1 MGNSSK
7 LRIIFLSITIALLTG
22 SCATINSLMGSGD
35 EENSEAK
42 KVSLDKRLQIS
53 IPIPENSM
61 YLTDKTVIFGEGD
74 RFTGVLYLVHDA
86 PAEEIVE
93 FYRVEM
99 RDDGWME
106 LAIVR
111 SNFIL
116 MNFDKEDRFACVIFC
131 IVSNINKTSSGPA
144 APLSGKYKEL
154 DPLDAIN
161 ELIIASSI
169 KGAVAPF
176 ISSSQLFQEGEV
188 SAIGSPTVKDSKS
201 SQKEICAFILTAN
214 NKAVYKVNS
223 FFIIIVFN

>member
-7 LRIIFLSITIALLTG
+7 LRITFLSITIALLTS
-22 SCATINSLMGSGD
+22 SCATINSLMNSGD
-35 EENSEAK
+35 EENSEVK
-42 KVSLDKRLQIS
+42 EVSLDKRLQIS

-99 RDDGWME
+99 RDSGWME

-116 MNFDKEDRFACVIFC
+116 MNFDKEDRFATIKVTRKVFDNSLSEVTVGPKTNIT
-131 IVSNINKTSSGPA
+131 INRNINI
-144 APLSGKYKEL
+144 E
-154 DPLDAIN
+154 N
-161 ELIIASSI
+161 EMDLE
-169 KGAVAPF
+169 PF
-176 ISSSQLFQEGEV
+176 NVQ
-188 SAIGSPTVKDSKS
+188 
-201 SQKEICAFILTAN
+201 
-214 NKAVYKVNS
+214 
-223 FFIIIVFN
+223 

>member
-7 LRIIFLSITIALLTG
+7 LRIVFLSITMALLTS
-22 SCATINSLMGSGD
+22 SCATINSLMDSGD
-35 EENSEAK
+35 DKSSDVKE
-42 KVSLDKRLQIS
+42 VSLDKRLQIS

-99 RDDGWME
+99 RDSGWME

-116 MNFDKEDRFACVIFC
+116 MNFDKEDRFA
-131 IVSNINKTSSGPA
+131 T
-144 APLSGKYKEL
+144 
-154 DPLDAIN
+154 
-161 ELIIASSI
+161 I
-169 KGAVAPF
+169 KV
-176 ISSSQLFQEGEV
+176 
-188 SAIGSPTVKDSKS
+188 TRK
-201 SQKEICAFILTAN
+201 
-214 NKAVYKVNS
+214 
-223 FFIIIVFN
+223 VFNNSLSEVTVGPKTNTIINRSINIENEMDSEPFNVQ

>member
-7 LRIIFLSITIALLTG
+7 LRIIFLSITIALLTS
-22 SCATINSLMGSGD
+22 SCATINSLMGSEN

-74 RFTGVLYLVHDA
+74 RFSGVLYLVHDA

-99 RDDGWME
+99 RDSGWME

-116 MNFDKEDRFACVIFC
+116 MNFDKEDRFA
-131 IVSNINKTSSGPA
+131 T
-144 APLSGKYKEL
+144 
-154 DPLDAIN
+154 
-161 ELIIASSI
+161 I
-169 KGAVAPF
+169 KV
-176 ISSSQLFQEGEV
+176 
-188 SAIGSPTVKDSKS
+188 TRK
-201 SQKEICAFILTAN
+201 
-214 NKAVYKVNS
+214 
-223 FFIIIVFN
+223 VFNNSLSEVTIGPKTNVTINRSINIENEMDSEPFNVQ

>member
-42 KVSLDKRLQIS
+42 EVSLDKRLQIS

-74 RFTGVLYLVHDA
+74 RFSGVLYLVHDA

-99 RDDGWME
+99 RDSGWME

-116 MNFDKEDRFACVIFC
+116 MNFDKEDRFATIKVTRKVFDNSLSEVTIGPKTNVT
-131 IVSNINKTSSGPA
+131 INRSINI
-144 APLSGKYKEL
+144 E
-154 DPLDAIN
+154 N
-161 ELIIASSI
+161 EMDSE
-169 KGAVAPF
+169 PF
-176 ISSSQLFQEGEV
+176 NVQ
-188 SAIGSPTVKDSKS
+188 
-201 SQKEICAFILTAN
+201 
-214 NKAVYKVNS
+214 
-223 FFIIIVFN
+223 

>member
-7 LRIIFLSITIALLTG
+7 LRIIFLSITIALLTS
-22 SCATINSLMGSGD
+22 SCATINSLMGSEN

-61 YLTDKTVIFGEGD
+61 YLADKTVIFGEGD
-74 RFTGVLYLVHDA
+74 RFAGVLYLVHDA

-99 RDDGWME
+99 RDSGWME

-116 MNFDKEDRFACVIFC
+116 MNFDKEDRFATIKVTRKVFDNSLSEVTIGPKTNVT
-131 IVSNINKTSSGPA
+131 INRSINI
-144 APLSGKYKEL
+144 E
-154 DPLDAIN
+154 N
-161 ELIIASSI
+161 EMDSE
-169 KGAVAPF
+169 PF
-176 ISSSQLFQEGEV
+176 NVQ
-188 SAIGSPTVKDSKS
+188 
-201 SQKEICAFILTAN
+201 
-214 NKAVYKVNS
+214 
-223 FFIIIVFN
+223 

>member
-42 KVSLDKRLQIS
+42 EVSLDKRLQIS

-74 RFTGVLYLVHDA
+74 RFAGVLYLVHDA

-99 RDDGWME
+99 RDSGWME

-116 MNFDKEDRFACVIFC
+116 MNFDKEDRFATIKVTRKVFDNSLSEVTIGPKTNVT
-131 IVSNINKTSSGPA
+131 INRSINI
-144 APLSGKYKEL
+144 E
-154 DPLDAIN
+154 N
-161 ELIIASSI
+161 EMDSE
-169 KGAVAPF
+169 PF
-176 ISSSQLFQEGEV
+176 NVQ
-188 SAIGSPTVKDSKS
+188 
-201 SQKEICAFILTAN
+201 
-214 NKAVYKVNS
+214 
-223 FFIIIVFN
+223 

>member
-7 LRIIFLSITIALLTG
+7 LRITFLSITIALLTG

-42 KVSLDKRLQIS
+42 EVSLDKRLQIS

-74 RFTGVLYLVHDA
+74 RFSGVLYLVHDA

-99 RDDGWME
+99 RDSGWME

-116 MNFDKEDRFACVIFC
+116 MNFDKEDRFA
-131 IVSNINKTSSGPA
+131 T
-144 APLSGKYKEL
+144 
-154 DPLDAIN
+154 
-161 ELIIASSI
+161 I
-169 KGAVAPF
+169 KV
-176 ISSSQLFQEGEV
+176 
-188 SAIGSPTVKDSKS
+188 TR
-201 SQKEICAFILTAN
+201 
-214 NKAVYKVNS
+214 KVFDNS
-223 FFIIIVFN
+223 FSEVTIGPKTNVTINRSINIENEMDSEPFNVQ

>member
-111 SNFIL
+111 SDFIL
-116 MNFDKEDRFACVIFC
+116 MNFDKEDRFA
-131 IVSNINKTSSGPA
+131 T
-144 APLSGKYKEL
+144 
-154 DPLDAIN
+154 
-161 ELIIASSI
+161 I
-169 KGAVAPF
+169 KV
-176 ISSSQLFQEGEV
+176 
-188 SAIGSPTVKDSKS
+188 TRK
-201 SQKEICAFILTAN
+201 
-214 NKAVYKVNS
+214 
-223 FFIIIVFN
+223 VFNNSLSEVTVGPKTNTIINRSINIENEMDSEPFNVQ

>member
-35 EENSEAK
+35 GENSEAK
-42 KVSLDKRLQIS
+42 EVSLDKRLQIS

-61 YLTDKTVIFGEGD
+61 YLADKTVIFGEGD
-74 RFTGVLYLVHDA
+74 RFAGVLYLVHDA

-99 RDDGWME
+99 RDSGWME

-116 MNFDKEDRFACVIFC
+116 MNFDKEDRFATIKVTRKVFDNSLSEVTIGPKTNVT
-131 IVSNINKTSSGPA
+131 INRSINI
-144 APLSGKYKEL
+144 E
-154 DPLDAIN
+154 N
-161 ELIIASSI
+161 EMDSE
-169 KGAVAPF
+169 PF
-176 ISSSQLFQEGEV
+176 NVQ
-188 SAIGSPTVKDSKS
+188 
-201 SQKEICAFILTAN
+201 
-214 NKAVYKVNS
+214 
-223 FFIIIVFN
+223 

>member
-7 LRIIFLSITIALLTG
+7 LRIIFLSITIALLTS
-22 SCATINSLMGSGD
+22 SCATINSLMGSEN

-61 YLTDKTVIFGEGD
+61 YLADKTVIFGEGD
-74 RFTGVLYLVHDA
+74 RFAGVLYLVHDA

-99 RDDGWME
+99 RDSGWME

-116 MNFDKEDRFACVIFC
+116 MNFDKEDRFA
-131 IVSNINKTSSGPA
+131 T
-144 APLSGKYKEL
+144 
-154 DPLDAIN
+154 
-161 ELIIASSI
+161 I
-169 KGAVAPF
+169 KV
-176 ISSSQLFQEGEV
+176 
-188 SAIGSPTVKDSKS
+188 TRK
-201 SQKEICAFILTAN
+201 
-214 NKAVYKVNS
+214 
-223 FFIIIVFN
+223 VFNNSLSEVTIGPKTNVTINRSINIENEMDSEPFNVQ